1 MVPNN
6 PPFYYVQHSISERGE
21 TLKNDK
27 DGIKSEFFANSQ
39 ETEVNIY
46 SKMEI
51 KANIKASQALTKF
64 TVEGWPESKSRSAEN
79 YVNYDEPTEILM
91 PKRPFSS
98 WNAGIIYKYQNG
110 LLHYWMIGTE

>member
-6 PPFYYVQHSISERGE
+6 PPPFYYVQHSISERGE

-27 DGIKSEFFANSQ
+27 DVIKSEFFANSQ

-51 KANIKASQALTKF
+51 KANIKGSQALTKF
-64 TVEGWPESKSRSAEN
+64 TVEGWPESKSRCAKD
-79 YVNYDEPTEILM
+79 YVNYVEPTEILI
-91 PKRPFSS
+91 PNSKNSNWRK
-98 WNAGIIYKYQNG
+98 N
-110 LLHYWMIGTE
+110 